1 MGFSVA
7 SLLMKLRPGEKRQRG
22 RWRPGW
28 RYQKGPGRGFLFRLA
43 KVSKDAIYNVAD
55 KLGKVSG
62 PFCVQSCP
70 RSKTIVGI
78 PARPKRNAATDP
90 ANPEPI
96 TTACLN
102 AGSGL
107 DPLPQ
112 PTAVAAVSGAEL
124 FKNFRRVRFFI
135 PYLSARKQMKLA

>member
-1 MGFSVA
+1 MS
-7 SLLMKLRPGEKRQRG
+7 E
-22 RWRPGW
+22 
-28 RYQKGPGRGFLFRLA
+28 
-43 KVSKDAIYNVAD
+43 DAIYNVSD
-55 KLGKVSG
+55 KFGKVSE

-107 DPLPQ
+107 DPLLQ
-112 PTAVAAVSGAEL
+112 PTAVTALSSAEL

-135 PYLSARKQMKLA
+135 PYLSARKKMKLA